1 MSLDRND
8 TAWIW
13 SALPHVHMY
22 LNSWSPG
29 TGILGSWGSRLLGNR
44 VLDHS
49 SVLLATWSLFYHT
62 HWVVSNMVPHSCLPW
77 YDGLSRRKKLP
88 FRSKDWSSNWSSLRC
103 LFCAFVCQV
112 VVIFRV
118 LILRQI
124 FVLIP
129 LSHPDATSVLHL
141 PCGLCI
147 IFLLLNHPPHSEH
160 CSSFSTAV
168 SFQSLSQQLP
178 FQVLPILCPSKANN
192 GPAQS
197 CVRSCCPSLK
207 TITDW
212 ESFSLGCLTL
222 NVLWKE
228 AQPLLVP
235 AINTCLLAEH
245 YNL

>member
-1 MSLDRND
+1 MHSLLWDVHEHMSLDRND

-13 SALPHVHMY
+13 NALPHVHMY

-29 TGILGSWGSRLLGNR
+29 TSILGSWGSRLLGNR

-77 YDGLSRRKKLP
+77 YDGLSRKKKLP

-103 LFCAFVCQV
+103 LFCAFVCPV

-129 LSHPDATSVLHL
+129 LSHPDATCVLHL

-147 IFLLLNHPPHSEH
+147 IFLLLNLPHTQNIVLPLVQPFLSRVYPNN
-160 CSSFSTAV
+160 CLSRFSLSFS
-168 SFQSLSQQLP
+168 
-178 FQVLPILCPSKANN
+178 VLL
-192 GPAQS
+192 
-197 CVRSCCPSLK
+197 RL
-207 TITDW
+207 ITGQHSHVWDRV
-212 ESFSLGCLTL
+212 
-222 NVLWKE
+222 VLHWK
-228 AQPLLVP
+228 L
-235 AINTCLLAEH
+235 
-245 YNL
+245 